1 MDQVINK
8 EIDWHKQNLN
18 YDLWFL
24 VQLCLMIIANDYSI
38 VG

>member
-18 YDLWFL
+18 YDLRFL

-38 VG
+38 MG